1 MMDCIY
7 MECLIN
13 IGVFYDGRYLHGMP
27 DKHGSFYD
35 GQYLNTIPDK
45 HGSFYDGWYLHEMPN
60 KHEVL

>member
-1 MMDCIY
+1 MMGHIY
-7 MECLIN
+7 MKCLIN
-13 IGVFYDGRYLHGMP
+13 DGRYLHGMP